1 MRFRRLTDEELE
13 ALEQD
18 FIQFLASQQISAK
31 DWLNMK
37 ANSIDKVHALIDVF
51 SDIVLEKVF
60 NKIEYLQHRSKDSI
74 RVFYCQQD
82 KITMTGMMIADH
94 NIDLRNNDDLKT
106 MSDPKAIKGKIKIF
120 QMEKQYKAQKAD
132 ELFSMIYKDGCQQAE
147 PKLFQML
154 VDMYHQT
161 TN

>member
-1 MRFRRLTDEELE
+1 MRFRKLTEEELE

-18 FIQFLASQQISAK
+18 FVQFLASQQISAK
-31 DWLNMK
+31 DWLTMK
-37 ANSIDKVHALIDVF
+37 ADSMEKVHALIDVF

-82 KITMTGMMIADH
+82 KITMTGLMIADQEM
-94 NIDLRNNDDLKT
+94 DLRNNEDLKI
-106 MSDPKAIKGKIKIF
+106 MSNPESIKGKIKIF
-120 QMEKQYKAQKAD
+120 QMDKQYKDQKAD
-132 ELFSMIYKDGCQQAE
+132 EIFSMIYKDGCQQAAPE
-147 PKLFQML
+147 LYHML